1 MKIAAIFELFQ
12 TDLFSYA
19 QTVLIAS
26 KSHIVEVSGFDLIS
40 GNLPYVSQS
49 GIVRLSTWVIAIF
62 IHKLTVLSEP
72 YM

>member
-1 MKIAAIFELFQ
+1 MKKDAIFELFQ
-12 TDLFSYA
+12 DDLFSYA

-26 KSHIVEVSGFDLIS
+26 KSPIVEVSGVDLIS

-49 GIVRLSTWVIAIF
+49 DIVGLSAWVVAIF
-62 IHKLTVLSEP
+62 IHKLTVSQEP